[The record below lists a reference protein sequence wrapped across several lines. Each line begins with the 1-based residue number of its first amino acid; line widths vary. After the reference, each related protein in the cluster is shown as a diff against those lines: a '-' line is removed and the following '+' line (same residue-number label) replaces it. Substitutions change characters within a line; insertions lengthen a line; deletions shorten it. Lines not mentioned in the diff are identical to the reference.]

1 MKPQKRAV
9 RDDVSARPRPLRE
22 ESPAEGAEE
31 GLSLDPEQLG
41 ERFLDYATGNS
52 LPARD
57 GLPELHADGAPAS
70 DEAVDGSHFSTDA
83 TPWEN
88 TANIAIENGGVDDDI
103 AGEALPSELDE
114 LDELDR
120 AEPKRG
126 VAEVDLTANV
136 IQEASLL
143 DDESSVLGE
152 TIPKEPRTDDTGPA
166 RRPQEDED

>member
-9 RDDVSARPRPLRE
+9 RDEVSARPRPLRE
-22 ESPAEGAEE
+22 ESPTEGSEE
-31 GLSLDPEQLG
+31 GLSLDPEALG

-88 TANIAIENGGVDDDI
+88 TANIAIEHGGMDDI
-103 AGEALPSELDE
+103 AGDAVPAELDE
-114 LDELDR
+114 LDER
-120 AEPKRG
+120 GEQEPQRG

-152 TIPKEPRTDDTGPA
+152 TIPKEPRTEDTGPA
-166 RRPQEDED
+166 RRPQDDEG

>member
-22 ESPAEGAEE
+22 ESPPEGAEE
-31 GLSLDPEQLG
+31 GLSLDPERMG

-88 TANIAIENGGVDDDI
+88 TVNIASELGGIDDI
-103 AGEALPSELDE
+103 TGEALPAESDE
-114 LDELDR
+114 QDER
-120 AEPKRG
+120 EPQRG

-143 DDESSVLGE
+143 DEESSVLGE
-152 TIPKEPRTDDTGPA
+152 TIPKEPRTEDTGPA
-166 RRPQEDED
+166 RRRQDDDD